1 MTPCHSLK
9 YKNKIFKKILDE
21 KVTITSPQKRFMMP
35 HGKNSLNS
43 VKGRLHFTDTTDEF
57 DMDDELPS
65 W

>member
-1 MTPCHSLK
+1 MTPCHFLK

-21 KVTITSPQKRFMMP
+21 KVTITSPEKRFMMP
-35 HGKNSLNS
+35 HGKTSLNS
-43 VKGRLHFTDTTDEF
+43 VKGRLHFSDTTERF

>member
-21 KVTITSPQKRFMMP
+21 KVTITSPEKRFMMP
-35 HGKNSLNS
+35 HGKTSLNS
-43 VKGRLHFTDTTDEF
+43 VKGRLHFTDTTDRF

>member
-1 MTPCHSLK
+1 MTPCHFLK

-35 HGKNSLNS
+35 HGKTSLNS
-43 VKGRLHFTDTTDEF
+43 VKGRLHFSDTAERF